1 MVSAWLDVFA
11 ASCGMHP
18 AKKARIEMLPCLFY
32 VMPQNHPARVL
43 RLACTPLCTDDVLEA
58 ASYRSFQ
65 WLMRAFSYAA
75 LHLRRAVD
83 D

>member
-32 VMPQNHPARVL
+32 VMPQKHPARVL
-43 RLACTPLCTDDVLEA
+43 RLACTSPFSHLH
-58 ASYRSFQ
+58 
-65 WLMRAFSYAA
+65 AFVHMSAM
-75 LHLRRAVD
+75 
-83 D
+83 